1 MFVQLFRTRGV
12 NIRHASASYSSEG
25 EQLNKNIRRAL
36 CVTDWERRMTLQQ
49 SNIPTIVRSSK
60 RTGGVMKAPFLI
72 ALVLVGVLA
81 GFTADAQTTNPTAQ
95 VSDENITPN
104 RAVGEL
110 KVIDAAARQLI
121 IKTDAGSLIT
131 VVLND
136 RTTYMRVAPG
146 EKSLINATKIAFAD
160 LAEGDRVAAMGKV
173 ADDHKSV
180 PARAVLV
187 MTKADIAKKQ
197 EAERAEWKKRGVL
210 GIITALK
217 PETKEITISSRTM
230 AGPQAL
236 IIPVSDKVE
245 VRRYAPDSIKFAD
258 AKPAKFDELKVGD
271 QLRALGERS
280 ADGSAFNA
288 EKVVTGSFKTVAGTV
303 TAIDLATGEVK
314 INDLQTKQPL
324 MIVVKQDAV
333 LRKFPAANETGGL
346 MMGRGPGAGGPGP
359 GGPRGGTRMG
369 GGGMNIQDMLERLPI
384 ISIAD
389 VKAGDTIIVS
399 STRGADPSRL
409 TAISLISGADTLL
422 NILAARQPQAAGQTA
437 PNPAAGLGSGIQFG
451 IGLP

>member
-1 MFVQLFRTRGV
+1 
-12 NIRHASASYSSEG
+12 
-25 EQLNKNIRRAL
+25 
-36 CVTDWERRMTLQQ
+36 
-49 SNIPTIVRSSK
+49 
-60 RTGGVMKAPFLI
+60 MKAPFLAI
-72 ALVLVGVLA
+72 ALVLIGVLA
-81 GFTADAQTTNPTAQ
+81 GLSADAQTTNPTAQ
-95 VSDENITPN
+95 VTDENITPN

-121 IKTDAGSLIT
+121 VKTDAGSLVT

-136 RTTYMRVAPG
+136 ATTYMRVAPG
-146 EKSLINATKIAFAD
+146 EKSLTNATKITFAD
-160 LAEGDRVAAMGKV
+160 LAEGDRVAAMGRV

-187 MTKADIAKKQ
+187 MTRADIAKKQ

-245 VRRYAPDSIKFAD
+245 MRRYAPDSIKFAD
-258 AKPAKFDELKVGD
+258 AKLAKFDELKVGD

-280 ADGSAFNA
+280 PDGSAFNA
-288 EKVVTGSFKTVAGTV
+288 EKVVTGSFKTVAGII
-303 TAIDLATGEVK
+303 TAVDSATGEVK

-324 MIVVKQDAV
+324 TIVVKQDAV
-333 LRKFPAANETGGL
+333 LRKFPAANEMGGM
-346 MMGRGPGAGGPGP
+346 MMGRWPGAGGAGSGQTPTGGQAASRPQPNSGQGTSGGSGP
-359 GGPRGGTRMG
+359 GGPGSGMRM
-369 GGGMNIQDMLERLPI
+369 GGGMNIQDMLERLPT
-384 ISIAD
+384 ISLAD
-389 VKAGDTIIVS
+389 VKVGDTIIVS
-399 STRGADPSRL
+399 STRGADASRL
-409 TAISLISGADTLL
+409 TAISLISGAETLL
-422 NILAARQPQAAGQTA
+422 NMLAARQPQAGGQTA
-437 PNPAAGLGSGIQFG
+437 PNPAAGLGSGIQFS